1 MSKPR
6 TPLDRA
12 TSPAPWTCKEPGSFA
27 WRTWRVRWPAILDDT
42 IARNATR
49 LDDVARD
56 RLARLRDE
64 VAHEPMRRLDVDGW
78 RDACAPHV
86 GRTWDQAPWY
96 FAESYLYRRVLEAT
110 RYFDASAPG
119 HLVDPFLPVKL
130 DEERAMLTR
139 VHAARAA
146 LGDDVHALLHAS
158 LWGNRADLSYAVG
171 RAFGDSGDA
180 DDLLVDDTALAASR
194 LDAATRIG
202 IVLDNA
208 GSELAFDLLLAAAL
222 TRRGHEVVLHAKAH
236 PFFVS
241 DATLVDVERTAS
253 SINSGAGVPARRMQ
267 ARDHAYWT
275 SSGFFFTDEMPRDLI
290 DELATC
296 DVVILKGDANY
307 RRLVGDAPWPHDTP
321 VTTAMDFPRPL
332 IALRT
337 CKAEVVVGV
346 PRDVVTRARARDA
359 AWLVNG
365 RLGLIQCA

>member
-6 TPLDRA
+6 TPLDTP

-27 WRTWRVRWPAILDDT
+27 WRTWNVRWPAILDDT
-42 IARNATR
+42 VARNATR
-49 LDDVARD
+49 LDDVARAA
-56 RLARLRDE
+56 LIALRDE
-64 VAHEPMRRLDVDGW
+64 IAHEPMRGLESDVDDGW
-78 RDACAPHV
+78 RAACAPHV

-110 RYFDASAPG
+110 RFLDNG
-119 HLVDPFLPVKL
+119 VDPFLPIKL

-139 VHAARAA
+139 VQAARTV
-146 LGDDVHALLHAS
+146 LGDDVRALLHAS

-171 RAFGDSGDA
+171 RAFGESGDA
-180 DDLLVDDTALAASR
+180 DDLLVDDSALALAR
-194 LDAATRIG
+194 LDAAKRVG

-208 GSELAFDLLLAAAL
+208 GTELAFDLLLADAL
-222 TRRGHEVVLHAKAH
+222 VRRGHDVVLHAKAH

-241 DATLVDVERTAS
+241 DATRVDVERTAALLGMTPS
-253 SINSGAGVPARRMQ
+253 TLWTL
-267 ARDHAYWT
+267 DHAYWT
-275 SSGFFFTDEMPRDLI
+275 SSGFFFTNDMPHDLVG
-290 DELATC
+290 ELATC

-307 RRLVGDAPWPHDTP
+307 RRLVGDAPWPHDTS

-346 PRDVVTRARARDA
+346 APDVVSRARAREP

-365 RLGLIQCA
+365 RFGVIQCA